1 MFMAWHYATYINKT
15 SKAGKEIH
23 PLPTLVNACA
33 ADSIRKPGDWF
44 SGGPNY
50 RMIDIYMA
58 GAPDIDLI
66 AIDNYQLEDFNK
78 KCEQF
83 IHRGN
88 PLFIPEACAPWHRD
102 THSAA
107 AKSFFTIG
115 HHNAICFSPFG
126 IDHEMYHTDDHPII
140 NAYKVLNDLMPLIA
154 SAQVEDKVNA
164 FMELDASTSKPFII
178 GEYKFTP
185 RYNRPKDPTIKGYG
199 MVIQTDEDEF
209 IIAGNGFDLSFQS
222 TDENRPYA
230 EILIKEEG
238 EFVEGEWV
246 GNRILNGDEYSL
258 KFPAKPFGLIENTV
272 LGEISVHKVKLFKR

>member
-1 MFMAWHYATYINKT
+1 MF
-15 SKAGKEIH
+15 
-23 PLPTLVNACA
+23 
-33 ADSIRKPGDWF
+33 
-44 SGGPNY
+44 
-50 RMIDIYMA
+50 
-58 GAPDIDLI
+58 
-66 AIDNYQLEDFNK
+66 EDFNK